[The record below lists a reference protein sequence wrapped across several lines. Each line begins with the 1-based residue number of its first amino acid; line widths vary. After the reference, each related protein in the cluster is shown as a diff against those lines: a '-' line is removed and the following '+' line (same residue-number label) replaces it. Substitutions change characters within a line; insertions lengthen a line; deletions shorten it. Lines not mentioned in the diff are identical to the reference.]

1 MSATRLIPA
10 LAVASALVL
19 PAAANADE
27 PVSTN
32 APSTVCTATVTIG
45 EGSFRHGDYQV
56 TTPEQTIRLADH
68 TGALGEQD
76 PCAA

>member
-1 MSATRLIPA
+1 MKMTRIAPFAAVAAA
-10 LAVASALVL
+10 LALPGAASA
-19 PAAANADE
+19 DT
-27 PVSTN
+27 PVQ
-32 APSTVCTATVTIG
+32 TVCNAYVWVGSGGVT
-45 EGSFRHGDYQV
+45 HGDLSV

>member
-1 MSATRLIPA
+1 MSATRLAPFIAVAA
-10 LAVASALVL
+10 LALPGAASA
-19 PAAANADE
+19 D
-27 PVSTN
+27 PVETN
-32 APSTVCTATVTIG
+32 APSTLCTASVTVG

-56 TTPEQTIRLADH
+56 TTPEQTIRLGDH